1 MSRKNLLSVISA
13 VYNPVSSGRSAFLVE
28 MAASVARLEAWIPVE
43 HILKDGGSQDG
54 SLDFYREH
62 CPSATVLSSPDKG
75 IYDAMNIAAEAA
87 DGKYLAFLNSDDSY
101 HAPEILAELLAELER
116 SGADYAFAPVR
127 RIRTDGRIEER
138 PAKLYS
144 IFSRMPYCHQTL
156 IVRRDCFREL
166 GGYDADFR
174 IVADHDFAL
183 RLYLSGKRHITG
195 NRTFVTFRSGGVS
208 HDKSRNHQERAK
220 VFRKL
225 YGPFYP
231 ASDEEF
237 LRIASHKS
245 FPLKLFR
252 ELLKRARPEDRFRMI
267 WWYLCR

>member
-1 MSRKNLLSVISA
+1 MSRDILLSVVSA
-13 VYNPVSSGRSAFLVE
+13 VFDPVSAGRSALLE
-28 MAASVARLEAWIPVE
+28 GMAASVARLGEMVPVE
-43 HILKDGGSQDG
+43 HLLKDGGSTDG
-54 SLDFYREH
+54 SLDFYRDH
-62 CPSATVLSSPDKG
+62 CPSAAVLSSPDKG

-87 DGKYLAFLNSDDSY
+87 RGKYLAFLNSDDLY
-101 HAPEILAELLAELER
+101 HAPEVLAELLNELER

-127 RIRTDGRIEER
+127 RIRVDGRVEER

-144 IFSRMPYCHQTL
+144 IFARMPYCHQTL
-156 IVRRDCFREL
+156 IVRRDCFREQ
-166 GGYDADFR
+166 GGYDTAFR

-183 RLYLSGKRHITG
+183 RLYLAGKRHIAG
-195 NRTFVTFRSGGVS
+195 NKSFATFRSGGFS
-208 HDKSRNHQERAK
+208 HDKSRNHRERAEI
-220 VFRKL
+220 FRKL

-237 LRIASHKS
+237 LRIASHRS

-252 ELLKRARPEDRFRMI
+252 ALLKRARPEDRLRMI